1 MTKIDPDLDPLVRG
15 LDPRIPGSGSTP
27 KSHGSRQHC
36 CSQDR
41 AHELVAV
48 VAELRPQIQ
57 ELRVIHEGSPYP
69 EYAFH
74 CTSFAQ
80 AISRFTDLSSLTANS
95 WLLNSQGLV
104 LIADKCRHLRKLNF
118 FSSSLSADS
127 IAYVIGRG
135 EGRLCELAF
144 DAYDFV
150 DQDYTILERLSSSLE
165 QLEIQWAKNL
175 GPLGLQTIWR
185 LSYLRKLMIDFVPG
199 CGEEF
204 FLSAQ
209 DQLQQLVCL
218 SLGDGVFSDLEL
230 LELARKCPRLEELK
244 LRECASLTDPGLVS
258 VFKCWKSLH
267 TLQLADMED
276 LCGTF
281 LVELRKQLPALQV
294 LGIIRCKRI
303 EPAILAVF
311 KFHNPD
317 IQVQIT
323 LVN

>member
-1 MTKIDPDLDPLVRG
+1 
-15 LDPRIPGSGSTP
+15 
-27 KSHGSRQHC
+27 
-36 CSQDR
+36 
-41 AHELVAV
+41 
-48 VAELRPQIQ
+48 
-57 ELRVIHEGSPYP
+57 
-69 EYAFH
+69 
-74 CTSFAQ
+74 
-80 AISRFTDLSSLTANS
+80 
-95 WLLNSQGLV
+95 LLNSQGLV
-104 LIADKCRHLRKLNF
+104 LIADKCRHLRKLKI
-118 FSSSLSADS
+118 FSQNLSVDS

-135 EGRLCELAF
+135 EGRLCELSFCAI
-144 DAYDFV
+144 DFV
-150 DQDYTILERLSSSLE
+150 DYNYTILERLSSSLQ
-165 QLEIQWAKNL
+165 QLDITWAENL

-185 LSYLRKLMIDFVPG
+185 LSCLRKLMIDFVPG

-311 KFHNPD
+311 KLHNPD